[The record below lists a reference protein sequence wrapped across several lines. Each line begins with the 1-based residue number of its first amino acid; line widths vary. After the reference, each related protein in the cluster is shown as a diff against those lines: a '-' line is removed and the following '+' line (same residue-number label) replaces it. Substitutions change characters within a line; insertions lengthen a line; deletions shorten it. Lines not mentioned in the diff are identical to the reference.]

1 MRTVRHLGPDGVL
14 DRRGADGYFAVVL
27 WHCYSQVALEPTV
40 LGAGLGV
47 PLVPERSE

>member
-1 MRTVRHLGPDGVL
+1 MRAVCHLGQDGVL
-14 DRRGADGYFAVVL
+14 DRGGADGDFAVVL
-27 WHCYSQVALEPTV
+27 WHCYFQVALEPTV